1 MHRTERQPQPASP
14 GAGDRRRRASRSA
27 VALALAW
34 LTGPA
39 LLHGATPAPHLP
51 VAMMSAAVPPGA
63 GTAAAGASVAGLDLE
78 AARDA
83 GWQEAVVSVRDA
95 APLLRFLTEVA
106 GWQLRLEQPVPA
118 ATLAFYAG
126 VDAPPAGAAAVVTA
140 EAGAAGWLP
149 SPRRR
154 EWLVTDAVGRPG
166 FVRLVAFDRPEPRR
180 IRAGAMPWDTGG
192 LLSLMTR
199 SNDLRGVHRAALDQ
213 GWTSFNE
220 PTLLD
225 MRDSGVQLDNVL
237 LRGPDGVVVSVY
249 ERLSPRLPDEPD
261 LRRLRRPFNS
271 MQTVRDLGAARRF
284 YVEVLG
290 FEVLNEGR
298 FTNERRTPN
307 NFGVPANLVVAEPL
321 RFAIVGPRRSGPTQ
335 VELVQFP
342 GVEGRDLAALAAPPA
357 LGLVALRFPVSR
369 LADVEARLRKAA
381 VPLAAGPAMLDV
393 APYGRVRLLAVR
405 APDGAWLEFYE
416 RIDR

>member
-1 MHRTERQPQPASP
+1 VPLPSRSPRPASP
-14 GAGDRRRRASRSA
+14 APVTWRRVRGLGLAAIAAAVLASVPGPADAAGDPPARG
-27 VALALAW
+27 
-34 LTGPA
+34 TGA
-39 LLHGATPAPHLP
+39 AT
-51 VAMMSAAVPPGA
+51 
-63 GTAAAGASVAGLDLE
+63 LDLE
-78 AARDA
+78 SARDA

-106 GWQLRLEQPVPA
+106 GWQLRFEQPLPA
-118 ATLAFYAG
+118 ATLAFYG
-126 VDAPPAGAAAVVTA
+126 SVAAAVPGQRGSGGMA
-140 EAGAAGWLP
+140 SAAAGWSP

-154 EWLVTDAVGRPG
+154 EWLVSDAAGRPG
-166 FVRLVAFDRPEPRR
+166 FVRLVAFDRPGAPR

-199 SNDLRGVHRAALDQ
+199 SNDLRGVHAAALDQ

-225 MRDSGVQLDNVL
+225 MRDSGVRLDNVL

-249 ERLSPRLPDEPD
+249 ERLSPRMPDEPD

-271 MQTVRDLGAARRF
+271 MQSVRDLAAARRF
-284 YVEVLG
+284 YVDVLG

-298 FTNERRTPN
+298 FENPERAPN
-307 NFGVPANLVVAEPL
+307 NFGVPANLVVAQPL
-321 RFAIVGPRRSGPTQ
+321 RFAILGPSRSGPTQ

-342 GVEGRDLAALAAPPA
+342 GVEGRDLAARALPPA
-357 LGLVALRFPVSR
+357 LGLLALRFPVSR
-369 LADVEARLRKAA
+369 LDALEARLRKAA
-381 VPLAAGPAMLDV
+381 IPVAAGPAMLDI

-416 RIDR
+416 RIAP